1 MYTPAFTEFLGTSLL
16 LGAVSFTGSTLLIVA
31 ALAIAIAFGGK
42 ISGGHFN
49 PAVTAWALLAGKISQ
64 SKAISYILAQM
75 GAAVFIWVIGSM
87 IKV

>member
-1 MYTPAFTEFLGTSLL
+1 MYSATFTEFLGTTLL
-16 LGAVSFTGSTLLIVA
+16 LSAVAFTGTPLLIVA

-49 PAVTAWALLAGKISQ
+49 PAVTGWALLAGKISQ
-64 SKAISYILAQM
+64 QKAISYILAQM
-75 GAAVFIWVIGSM
+75 GAGVFIWILSSM

>member
-1 MYTPAFTEFLGTSLL
+1 MYSATFTEFLGTSLL
-16 LGAVSFTGSTLLIVA
+16 LSAVAFTGTPLLIVA

-49 PAVTAWALLAGKISQ
+49 PAVTGWALLAGKIGQ
-64 SKAISYILAQM
+64 QKAVSYILAQM
-75 GAAVFIWVIGSM
+75 GAGVFIWILSSM